1 MAAIT
6 LQPGACRANPAPS
19 RRAMLKMMTLG
30 SVGIAV
36 PVLAAPP
43 AFSAKPLDRPD
54 GGKWWRLYAR
64 MERIERQASEYDR
77 VAFNPLWK
85 AFQKANGGCP
95 FQDTPE
101 RKALAEEMGLSEV
114 GDRYERMIEVFCRL
128 SDRLLELPAPD
139 AKAALWKLGRLVGTD
154 DPGTDSTPAW
164 SKDYV
169 EQTVADLRH
178 FVGGAA

>member
-1 MAAIT
+1 MAANT
-6 LQPGACRANPAPS
+6 LQLGECRANPAPS
-19 RRAMLKMMTLG
+19 RRAILQMLAAG
-30 SVGIAV
+30 SAGIALPAMAV
-36 PVLAAPP
+36 PVVPIP
-43 AFSAKPLDRPD
+43 KTLDRPD
-54 GGKWWRLYAR
+54 GGKWWRLHAR
-64 MERIERQASEYDR
+64 MERIERHADDYDR
-77 VAFNPLWK
+77 AIFHPLWE

-101 RKALAEEMGLSEV
+101 RKALAEGMGLSEV

-139 AKAALWKLGRLVGTD
+139 AKAALWKLERLVGTD